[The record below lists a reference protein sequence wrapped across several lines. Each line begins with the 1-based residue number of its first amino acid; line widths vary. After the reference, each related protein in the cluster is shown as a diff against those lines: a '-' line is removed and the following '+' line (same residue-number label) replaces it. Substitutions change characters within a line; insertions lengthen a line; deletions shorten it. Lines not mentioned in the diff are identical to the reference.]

1 MRRHLRTACALFVHF
16 LLVAVLS
23 AFSAVA
29 SAQTTVKG
37 QLVDA
42 ETGEPLV
49 GAAVMVV
56 GTAQGT
62 VTDID
67 GYFKQDVA
75 PNGTLLFKY
84 VGYKDLQKKIAQKG
98 GTVDLGAV
106 QMYADAVALN
116 DVIITSQAIA
126 RKTPVAMSTIAPSYI
141 EERIGTADFPQ
152 ILKSS
157 PGVYVSRGGGGFG
170 DSKVNIRGFKSE
182 NVAVLVNGAPMND
195 MEWGGVYWSNW
206 AGLTDVSSNVQ
217 YQRGL
222 GASKVSA
229 PSVGGSINIVT
240 KATDAKKGGFASY
253 AVGNDGYNKVL
264 FSVSSG
270 LTKDGWAFTLLGGKS
285 WGDGYVQ
292 GTEFEGYTYFA
303 SLAKRL
309 GDNHQVSLT
318 AFGAPQWHNQRSNY
332 DGLTIEGW
340 QQVQKYMQPGEQYRY
355 NPTYGFG
362 KNGERKTSAR
372 NKYHK
377 PQIQFNHSWQIDSK
391 SSLNS
396 MLYMSI
402 GDGYGYSGQGTS
414 AYSSAWYG
422 SSDGVLSTTF
432 RNADGTFAYD
442 KIQEMNE
449 QSTSGSQMVM
459 STSKNLHKWYGLL
472 STYTKELNDQINF
485 YIGIDARYYIG
496 THTNEIIDLYNGSY
510 YIDRYRKNV
519 KAANFAGAG
528 TDAFNYKKLTVGD
541 VVYRD
546 YDGHVLQGGV
556 FGQAEYDNDKLTAFV
571 SGSISEVSQWR
582 YDRFYYDEAHAKSD
596 KVNKLGFTIKGGANY
611 NLDEHNN
618 VFANVGYISR
628 APYFSG
634 GAFLSSTVSNAVN
647 KDAVNEKVLSFEV
660 GYGYRSRIFTAN
672 LNAYHTIWKDKTMAR
687 SFDYTDADGNLDR
700 AMVNMQGVNSTHQG
714 VELEMN
720 YKPATWVNFTGMLS
734 VGDWRWT
741 NNPVGYFYNSG
752 GQPMTKNF
760 KVASGIGAEDHATM
774 LVGQK
779 NVMEGGSAQT
789 TAAIGVNLFPM
800 KGLRLS
806 LDWNFYGRNYADY
819 AVQSNDISLGGEKIY
834 ETPWRIPSYS
844 TVDFSGSY
852 AFEIAGLK
860 TTLSGNIE
868 NLFNQE
874 YINSAFDGG
883 DHTWKTAYR
892 VFYGFGRNMS
902 LKLKVNF

>member
-1 MRRHLRTACALFVHF
+1 MRRHLIHF

-396 MLYMSI
+396 MLYISI

>member
-1 MRRHLRTACALFVHF
+1 MRRHLIHF

>member
-1 MRRHLRTACALFVHF
+1 MRKHLIHF
-16 LLVAVLS
+16 LLVTVLS
-23 AFSAVA
+23 AFCAVA

-49 GAAVMVV
+49 GAAVMVE

-67 GYFKQDVA
+67 GYFKQEVA

-84 VGYKDLQKKIAQKG
+84 VGYKDLKKKIAQKG
-98 GTVDLGAV
+98 ASVDLGAV

-240 KATDAKKGGFASY
+240 KATDVKKGGFASY

-618 VFANVGYISR
+618 IFANVGCISR

-660 GYGYRSRIFTAN
+660 GYGYRSRVFTAN

-720 YKPATWVNFTGMLS
+720 YKPVTWINFTGMLS
-734 VGDWRWT
+734 IGDWRWT

>member
-1 MRRHLRTACALFVHF
+1 MRRHLIHF

-868 NLFNQE
+868 NLFNQ
-874 YINSAFDGG
+874 
-883 DHTWKTAYR
+883 
-892 VFYGFGRNMS
+892 
-902 LKLKVNF
+902 

>member
-1 MRRHLRTACALFVHF
+1 
-16 LLVAVLS
+16 
-23 AFSAVA
+23 
-29 SAQTTVKG
+29 
-37 QLVDA
+37 
-42 ETGEPLV
+42 
-49 GAAVMVV
+49 
-56 GTAQGT
+56 
-62 VTDID
+62 
-67 GYFKQDVA
+67 
-75 PNGTLLFKY
+75 
-84 VGYKDLQKKIAQKG
+84 
-98 GTVDLGAV
+98 
-106 QMYADAVALN
+106 
-116 DVIITSQAIA
+116 
-126 RKTPVAMSTIAPSYI
+126 
-141 EERIGTADFPQ
+141 
-152 ILKSS
+152 
-157 PGVYVSRGGGGFG
+157 
-170 DSKVNIRGFKSE
+170 
-182 NVAVLVNGAPMND
+182 AVLVNGAPMND

-687 SFDYTDADGNLDR
+687 SFDYTDADGKLDR

-779 NVMEGGSAQT
+779 NVLEGGSAQT
-789 TAAIGVNLFPM
+789 TAAIGV
-800 KGLRLS
+800 
-806 LDWNFYGRNYADY
+806 
-819 AVQSNDISLGGEKIY
+819 
-834 ETPWRIPSYS
+834 
-844 TVDFSGSY
+844 
-852 AFEIAGLK
+852 
-860 TTLSGNIE
+860 
-868 NLFNQE
+868 
-874 YINSAFDGG
+874 
-883 DHTWKTAYR
+883 
-892 VFYGFGRNMS
+892 
-902 LKLKVNF
+902 

>member
-1 MRRHLRTACALFVHF
+1 MRRHLIHF

-752 GQPMTKNF
+752 GQPMTKDY
-760 KVASGIGAEDHATM
+760 KVASGIGADDHATM
-774 LVGQK
+774 LIGQK
-779 NVMEGGSAQT
+779 DVMEGGSAQT

>member
-1 MRRHLRTACALFVHF
+1 MRRHLIHF

-582 YDRFYYDEAHAKSD
+582 YDRLYYDEAHAKSD

>member
-1 MRRHLRTACALFVHF
+1 MRRHLIHF

-414 AYSSAWYG
+414 AYSSTWYG

>member
-1 MRRHLRTACALFVHF
+1 MRRHLIHF

-67 GYFKQDVA
+67 GYFKQDVT

-844 TVDFSGSY
+844 TVDF
-852 AFEIAGLK
+852 
-860 TTLSGNIE
+860 
-868 NLFNQE
+868 
-874 YINSAFDGG
+874 
-883 DHTWKTAYR
+883 
-892 VFYGFGRNMS
+892 
-902 LKLKVNF
+902 

>member
-1 MRRHLRTACALFVHF
+1 
-16 LLVAVLS
+16 
-23 AFSAVA
+23 
-29 SAQTTVKG
+29 
-37 QLVDA
+37 
-42 ETGEPLV
+42 
-49 GAAVMVV
+49 
-56 GTAQGT
+56 
-62 VTDID
+62 
-67 GYFKQDVA
+67 
-75 PNGTLLFKY
+75 
-84 VGYKDLQKKIAQKG
+84 
-98 GTVDLGAV
+98 
-106 QMYADAVALN
+106 
-116 DVIITSQAIA
+116 
-126 RKTPVAMSTIAPSYI
+126 SYI

-596 KVNKLGFTIKGGANY
+596 KVNKLGFTITGGANY

-720 YKPATWVNFTGMLS
+720 YKPAT
-734 VGDWRWT
+734 
-741 NNPVGYFYNSG
+741 
-752 GQPMTKNF
+752 
-760 KVASGIGAEDHATM
+760 
-774 LVGQK
+774 
-779 NVMEGGSAQT
+779 
-789 TAAIGVNLFPM
+789 
-800 KGLRLS
+800 
-806 LDWNFYGRNYADY
+806 
-819 AVQSNDISLGGEKIY
+819 
-834 ETPWRIPSYS
+834 
-844 TVDFSGSY
+844 
-852 AFEIAGLK
+852 
-860 TTLSGNIE
+860 
-868 NLFNQE
+868 
-874 YINSAFDGG
+874 
-883 DHTWKTAYR
+883 
-892 VFYGFGRNMS
+892 
-902 LKLKVNF
+902 

>member
-1 MRRHLRTACALFVHF
+1 MRRHLIHF

-687 SFDYTDADGNLDR
+687 SFDYTDADGKLDR

>member
-1 MRRHLRTACALFVHF
+1 MRRHLIHF

-67 GYFKQDVA
+67 GYFKQDVT

-519 KAANFAGAG
+519 KTANFAGAG

>member
-1 MRRHLRTACALFVHF
+1 M
-16 LLVAVLS
+16 
-23 AFSAVA
+23 
-29 SAQTTVKG
+29 
-37 QLVDA
+37 
-42 ETGEPLV
+42 
-49 GAAVMVV
+49 
-56 GTAQGT
+56 
-62 VTDID
+62 
-67 GYFKQDVA
+67 
-75 PNGTLLFKY
+75 
-84 VGYKDLQKKIAQKG
+84 
-98 GTVDLGAV
+98 
-106 QMYADAVALN
+106 
-116 DVIITSQAIA
+116 
-126 RKTPVAMSTIAPSYI
+126 
-141 EERIGTADFPQ
+141 
-152 ILKSS
+152 
-157 PGVYVSRGGGGFG
+157 
-170 DSKVNIRGFKSE
+170 
-182 NVAVLVNGAPMND
+182 
-195 MEWGGVYWSNW
+195 
-206 AGLTDVSSNVQ
+206 
-217 YQRGL
+217 
-222 GASKVSA
+222 
-229 PSVGGSINIVT
+229 
-240 KATDAKKGGFASY
+240 
-253 AVGNDGYNKVL
+253 
-264 FSVSSG
+264 
-270 LTKDGWAFTLLGGKS
+270 
-285 WGDGYVQ
+285 
-292 GTEFEGYTYFA
+292 
-303 SLAKRL
+303 
-309 GDNHQVSLT
+309 
-318 AFGAPQWHNQRSNY
+318 
-332 DGLTIEGW
+332 
-340 QQVQKYMQPGEQYRY
+340 
-355 NPTYGFG
+355 
-362 KNGERKTSAR
+362 
-372 NKYHK
+372 
-377 PQIQFNHSWQIDSK
+377 
-391 SSLNS
+391 
-396 MLYMSI
+396 
-402 GDGYGYSGQGTS
+402 
-414 AYSSAWYG
+414 
-422 SSDGVLSTTF
+422 
-432 RNADGTFAYD
+432 
-442 KIQEMNE
+442 
-449 QSTSGSQMVM
+449 
-459 STSKNLHKWYGLL
+459 
-472 STYTKELNDQINF
+472 
-485 YIGIDARYYIG
+485 
-496 THTNEIIDLYNGSY
+496 
-510 YIDRYRKNV
+510 
-519 KAANFAGAG
+519 
-528 TDAFNYKKLTVGD
+528 
-541 VVYRD
+541 
-546 YDGHVLQGGV
+546 

>member
-1 MRRHLRTACALFVHF
+1 MRRHLIHF

-67 GYFKQDVA
+67 GYFKQDVT

-253 AVGNDGYNKVL
+253 GVGNDGYNKVL

>member
-1 MRRHLRTACALFVHF
+1 M
-16 LLVAVLS
+16 
-23 AFSAVA
+23 
-29 SAQTTVKG
+29 
-37 QLVDA
+37 
-42 ETGEPLV
+42 
-49 GAAVMVV
+49 
-56 GTAQGT
+56 
-62 VTDID
+62 TDID
-67 GYFKQDVA
+67 GYFKQDVT

>member
-1 MRRHLRTACALFVHF
+1 MRRHLIHF

-760 KVASGIGAEDHATM
+760 KVASGIGAKDHATM

-874 YINSAFDGG
+874 YINSAFDGS

>member
-1 MRRHLRTACALFVHF
+1 MRRHLIHF

-628 APYFSG
+628 APYSSG

>member
-1 MRRHLRTACALFVHF
+1 MRRHLIHF

-377 PQIQFNHSWQIDSK
+377 PHIQFNHSWQIDSK

-734 VGDWRWT
+734 VGDLRWT

>member
-1 MRRHLRTACALFVHF
+1 MRRHLIHF

-84 VGYKDLQKKIAQKG
+84 VGYKDLKMKITQKG
-98 GTVDLGAV
+98 TSTDLGTL
-106 QMYADAVALN
+106 QMHADAVALN

-157 PGVYVSRGGGGFG
+157 PGVYVSRAGGGFG

-270 LTKDGWAFTLLGGKS
+270 LTKDGWAFTLLGGKT

-377 PQIQFNHSWQIDSK
+377 PQIQLNHSWQINTT

-422 SSDGVLSTTF
+422 TSDGILNTTF

-472 STYTKELNDQINF
+472 STYTKELNDRINF

-496 THTNEIIDLYNGSY
+496 THTNEIIDLYNGAY

-519 KAANFAGAG
+519 KATNFAGAG

-596 KVNKLGFTIKGGANY
+596 KVNKLGFTVKGGANY

-672 LNAYHTIWKDKTMAR
+672 LNAYHTVWKDKTMAR
-687 SFDYTDADGNLDR
+687 SFDYTDASGNLDR

-714 VELEMN
+714 IELEMN
-720 YKPATWVNFTGMLS
+720 YKLVRWMNVTGMLS

-752 GQPMTKNF
+752 GQPMTKDY
-760 KVASGIGAEDHATM
+760 KVASAIGAADHATM
-774 LVGQK
+774 LIGQK
-779 NVMEGGSAQT
+779 DVMEGGSAQT
-789 TAAIGVNLFPM
+789 TAAIGLNVFPM

-806 LDWNFYGRNYADY
+806 MDWNFYGRNYADY
-819 AVQSNDISLGGEKIY
+819 AVQSNDISLGGQKIY

-860 TTLSGNIE
+860 TILSGNIE

>member
-1 MRRHLRTACALFVHF
+1 MRRHLIHF

-67 GYFKQDVA
+67 GYFKQDVT

>member
-1 MRRHLRTACALFVHF
+1 MRRHLIHF

-309 GDNHQVSLT
+309 GDNHQVSLI

>member
-1 MRRHLRTACALFVHF
+1 MRRHLIHF

-67 GYFKQDVA
+67 GYFKQDVT

-582 YDRFYYDEAHAKSD
+582 YDR
-596 KVNKLGFTIKGGANY
+596 
-611 NLDEHNN
+611 
-618 VFANVGYISR
+618 
-628 APYFSG
+628 
-634 GAFLSSTVSNAVN
+634 
-647 KDAVNEKVLSFEV
+647 
-660 GYGYRSRIFTAN
+660 
-672 LNAYHTIWKDKTMAR
+672 
-687 SFDYTDADGNLDR
+687 
-700 AMVNMQGVNSTHQG
+700 
-714 VELEMN
+714 
-720 YKPATWVNFTGMLS
+720 
-734 VGDWRWT
+734 
-741 NNPVGYFYNSG
+741 
-752 GQPMTKNF
+752 
-760 KVASGIGAEDHATM
+760 
-774 LVGQK
+774 
-779 NVMEGGSAQT
+779 
-789 TAAIGVNLFPM
+789 
-800 KGLRLS
+800 
-806 LDWNFYGRNYADY
+806 
-819 AVQSNDISLGGEKIY
+819 
-834 ETPWRIPSYS
+834 
-844 TVDFSGSY
+844 
-852 AFEIAGLK
+852 
-860 TTLSGNIE
+860 
-868 NLFNQE
+868 
-874 YINSAFDGG
+874 
-883 DHTWKTAYR
+883 
-892 VFYGFGRNMS
+892 
-902 LKLKVNF
+902 

>member
-1 MRRHLRTACALFVHF
+1 MRKHLIHF
-16 LLVAVLS
+16 LLVVALS
-23 AFSAVA
+23 AFGATA
-29 SAQTTVKG
+29 SAQTMVKG

-49 GAAVMVV
+49 GAAVMVE
-56 GTAQGT
+56 GTTQGT
-62 VTDID
+62 VTDVG
-67 GYFKQDVA
+67 GYFKQEVA

-84 VGYKDLQKKIAQKG
+84 VGYKDLKRKITQKG
-98 GTVDLGAV
+98 ASVDWGII
-106 QMYADAVALN
+106 QMHADAVALN
-116 DVIITSQAIA
+116 DVVITSQAIA
-126 RKTPVAMSTIAPSYI
+126 RKTPVAMSTIAPAYI

-157 PGVYVSRGGGGFG
+157 PGVYVSRAGGGYG

-270 LTKDGWAFTLLGGKS
+270 LTKDGWAFTLLGGKT

-292 GTEFEGYTYFA
+292 GTEFEGYSYFA

-340 QQVQKYMQPGEQYRY
+340 QQVQKYMLPGEQYRY
-355 NPTYGFG
+355 NATYGFG

-377 PQIQFNHSWQIDSK
+377 PQIQLNHSWQINTT

-396 MLYMSI
+396 MIYMSI

-422 SSDGVLSTTF
+422 TSDGILNTTF

-459 STSKNLHKWYGLL
+459 SVSKNLHKWYGLL
-472 STYTKELNDQINF
+472 STYTKELNDRINF
-485 YIGIDARYYIG
+485 YVGIDARYYIG

-596 KVNKLGFTIKGGANY
+596 KVNKLGFTVKGGANY

-660 GYGYRSRIFTAN
+660 GYGYRSRVFTAN
-672 LNAYHTIWKDKTMAR
+672 LNAYHTVWKDKTMAR
-687 SFDYTDADGNLDR
+687 SFDYTDASGNLDR

-714 VELEMN
+714 IELEMS
-720 YKPATWVNFTGMLS
+720 YKPVRWMNVTGMLS

-752 GQPMTKNF
+752 GQPITKDY
-760 KVASGIGAEDHATM
+760 KVASAIGAADHATM
-774 LVGQK
+774 LIGQK
-779 NVMEGGSAQT
+779 DVMEGGSAQT
-789 TAAIGVNLFPM
+789 TAAIGLNVFPM

-806 LDWNFYGRNYADY
+806 MDWNFYGRNYADY
-819 AVQSNDISLGGEKIY
+819 AVQSNDISLGGQKIY

-883 DHTWKTAYR
+883 DHTWKSAYR

>member
-1 MRRHLRTACALFVHF
+1 MRRHLIHF
-16 LLVAVLS
+16 LLVSVLS

>member
-1 MRRHLRTACALFVHF
+1 MRRHLIHF

-67 GYFKQDVA
+67 GYFKQDVT

-116 DVIITSQAIA
+116 DVIITSHAIA